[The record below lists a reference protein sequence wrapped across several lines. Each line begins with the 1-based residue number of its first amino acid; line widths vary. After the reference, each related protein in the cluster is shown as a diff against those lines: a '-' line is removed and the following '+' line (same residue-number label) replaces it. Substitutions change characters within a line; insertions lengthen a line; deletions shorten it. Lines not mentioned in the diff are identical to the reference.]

1 MNTINRA
8 IAIIKP
14 KQPFLD
20 WANQLPD
27 ADLEATLEEF
37 QSDCLSILIPES
49 NNDEEAR
56 SYINNIAEDIFEEE
70 LRGWDTEEAFWPK
83 DRSSK
88 IFWEWFNVD
97 IHSVVMDSCDD
108 EGLEREDY

>member
-1 MNTINRA
+1 MNTVNRA

-20 WANQLPD
+20 WTNQLPD
-27 ADLEATLEEF
+27 AELGITLEYF
-37 QSDCLSILIPES
+37 KHDCLSVLIPES
-49 NNDEEAR
+49 ENDEEAR
-56 SYINNIAEDIFEEE
+56 IYINDIAEEIFEEE
-70 LRGWDTEEAFWPK
+70 LRGWYTEEDFWPK

-88 IFWEWFNVD
+88 KFWEWFDVD

-108 EGLEREDY
+108 ETIEREDY